1 MPPQDLA
8 QIDMETKHYLHQ
20 LIKLVE
26 ISLTLNSTKEPEELL
41 QSIIQTATDLLD
53 CEAASIL
60 LYDKETDQLHF
71 AAATGTDPHRLAEIP
86 VPSDQ
91 SIAGVV
97 LHQKRAVF
105 VPDASDDPRHYE
117 QVGVEVQFHTR
128 NLVGVPMLIRDQ
140 VTGVLEALNK
150 KNGPFTKD
158 DADILSIIASQA
170 AVAITNARQM
180 QALQDAYAEI
190 RRADDAKTRFL
201 ALASHELRTPLQH
214 VLGYASLLIESE
226 DLEVIDKADHVVKA
240 ANRMKSIIESMTSL
254 DMIRQGKMEVEFK
267 LQPLQPILEKALQ
280 EKRHDIIE
288 HRHLVEWHVPMHPII
303 VKADEKAL
311 TQVFIN
317 LLDNAIRFTPDNGQL
332 SIHAEVENS
341 TVLISISD
349 SGIGIPAEELENI
362 FKDFYQLEQHLTRT
376 YEGLGLGLTVAKGI
390 VSIHGG
396 RIWAESDGEGNG
408 STFFVSLPVGV
419 LPSTGTLKRIIA
431 RP

>member
-1 MPPQDLA
+1 MPPRDIS
-8 QIDMETKHYLHQ
+8 QIDPDTKRYLHQ

-41 QSIIQTATDLLD
+41 QSIIQTATDLLG

-60 LYDKETDQLHF
+60 LYDKESDQLHF
-71 AAATGTDPHRLAEIP
+71 AAATGTDPHKLAEIP

-97 LHQKRAVF
+97 FREKRVVF
-105 VPDASDDPRHYE
+105 VPDTTDDPRHYE
-117 QVGVEVQFHTR
+117 QVGMEVQFQTR
-128 NLVGVPMLIRDQ
+128 NLLGVPMLIRDQ

-150 KNGPFTKD
+150 INGRFTKE

-170 AVAITNARQM
+170 AVAIQNARQI

-214 VLGYASLLIESE
+214 VLGYAGLLIESN
-226 DLEVIDKADHVVKA
+226 DQEVIDKADRVVKA
-240 ANRMKSIIESMTSL
+240 GNRMKAIIDSMMSL
-254 DMIRQGKMEVEFK
+254 DLIRQGKMEAEFK
-267 LQPLQPILEKALQ
+267 VQPLQPILEKALQ

-288 HRHLVEWHVPMHPII
+288 HRHLVEWHVPMHPIML
-303 VKADEKAL
+303 KADEKAL

-317 LLDNAIRFTPDNGQL
+317 LIDNAIRFTPDNGQI
-332 SIHAEVENS
+332 SIEAKAEKE
-341 TVLISISD
+341 TVLITITD
-349 SGIGIPAEELENI
+349 NGIGIPGVELENI

-376 YEGLGLGLTVAKGI
+376 HEGLGLGLTVAQGI

-396 RIWAESDGEGNG
+396 KIWAESDGEGSG
-408 STFFVSLPVGV
+408 SVFCVSLPIGL
-419 LPSTGTLKRIIA
+419 LPPTGTLKRIIA
-431 RP
+431 QP

>member
-1 MPPQDLA
+1 MSPAGNGQLDA
-8 QIDMETKHYLHQ
+8 DTKRYLHQ

-60 LYDKETDQLHF
+60 LYEKESNQLHF
-71 AAATGTDPHRLAEIP
+71 AAATGTDPHKLAEIP
-86 VPSDQ
+86 VPGDQ

-97 LHQKRAVF
+97 FREKRAVF
-105 VPDASDDPRHYE
+105 VPDVSDDPRHYD
-117 QVGVEVQFHTR
+117 QVGEEVQFRPR
-128 NLVGVPMLIRDQ
+128 NLLGVPMLIRDQ

-158 DADILSIIASQA
+158 DSDILSIIASQA
-170 AVAITNARQM
+170 AVAIQNARQM
-180 QALQDAYAEI
+180 QALQNAYAEI

-214 VLGYASLLIESE
+214 VLGYAGLLIESE
-226 DLEVIDKADHVVKA
+226 DQEVIDKADRVVKA

-254 DMIRQGKMEVEFK
+254 DLIRQGKMEAEFK
-267 LQPLQPILEKALQ
+267 LQSLQPLLEKALQ

-288 HRHLVEWHVPMHPII
+288 HRHLVEWHVPMHPIMI
-303 VKADEKAL
+303 KADEKAL

-317 LLDNAIRFTPDNGQL
+317 LLDNAIRFTPDNGQ
-332 SIHAEVENS
+332 
-341 TVLISISD
+341 ISIEAKAKKD
-349 SGIGIPAEELENI
+349 SVMVSITDNGIGIPAGELENI

-376 YEGLGLGLTVAKGI
+376 HEGLGLGLTVARGI
-390 VSIHGG
+390 VSLHGG
-396 RIWAESDGEGNG
+396 KIWVESDGEGSG
-408 STFFVSLPVGV
+408 SIFCVSLPLST
-419 LPSTGTLKRIIA
+419 LPSTGTLKRIVA
-431 RP
+431 QP